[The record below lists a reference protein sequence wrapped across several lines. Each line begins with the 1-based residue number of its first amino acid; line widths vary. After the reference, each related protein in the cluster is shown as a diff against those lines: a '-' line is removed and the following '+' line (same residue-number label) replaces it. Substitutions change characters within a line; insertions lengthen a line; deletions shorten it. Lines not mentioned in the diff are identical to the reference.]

1 MTRYGPIFYEI
12 SATEYDTFGRPTEES
27 GDCVYRDAAPF
38 LITLFI
44 VNFGM
49 VCLALF
55 QAWKARNL
63 STDALS
69 IALIV
74 GLLAFPLHAVTQD
87 NPNTDT
93 FIDTI
98 MISVLSANI
107 FCFIFI
113 PKIIFHTKLSKLPPT
128 STYSSISITS
138 SNKSRVTEWGERI
151 VTSKPQ
157 EQLANENKSLEREL
171 TLMRKRAERLNR

>member
-1 MTRYGPIFYEI
+1 
-12 SATEYDTFGRPTEES
+12 
-27 GDCVYRDAAPF
+27 
-38 LITLFI
+38 
-44 VNFGM
+44 M

-63 STDALS
+63 STEFAESRHIASALS

-98 MISVLSANI
+98 MVSVLSGNI

-113 PKIIFHTKLSKLPPT
+113 SYQVIKTT
-128 STYSSISITS
+128 
-138 SNKSRVTEWGERI
+138 
-151 VTSKPQ
+151 
-157 EQLANENKSLEREL
+157 AD
-171 TLMRKRAERLNR
+171 